1 MDMAQLLPLVG
12 DFGPMGLMVAY
23 LIWRERTQ
31 ATERIESE
39 KARIAA
45 DMARIE
51 ADKAL
56 AQSLGA
62 LTAVVQRLDR

>member
-23 LIWRERTQ
+23 LVYRERAQ
-31 ATERIESE
+31 MTERLETE
-39 KARIAA
+39 K
-45 DMARIE
+45 ARIE

>member
-1 MDMAQLLPLVG
+1 MDFAQLLPLVG

-23 LIWRERTQ
+23 LIYRERAQ
-31 ATERIESE
+31 MTERLETE
-39 KARIAA
+39 R
-45 DMARIE
+45 ARIE

-56 AQSLGA
+56 ATSLGA

>member
-1 MDMAQLLPLVG
+1 MDFAQILPLVG
-12 DFGPMGLMVAY
+12 DFGPMGLMVGY
-23 LIWRERTQ
+23 LVFREGRQ
-31 ATERIESE
+31 MNERLAVE
-39 KARIAA
+39 K
-45 DMARIE
+45 ARIE

>member
-23 LIWRERTQ
+23 LVFREGRQ
-31 ATERIESE
+31 SAERLETE
-39 KARIAA
+39 K
-45 DMARIE
+45 ARIE